1 MRLCG
6 EQLALQSCFSYNRKM
21 ELIGSQYVEQRNG
34 GYYVAG
40 VRISLDSIV
49 YAYKRGETPQQI
61 LEDFPLLD
69 KLSRVYGAIAFYL
82 DNQEMVEEYLTE
94 QQRLFDEAA
103 NRPENRALWATIRDR
118 ARARGHQ
125 SEFLD
130 KLDAWPDESN
140 KAA

>member
-1 MRLCG
+1 M
-6 EQLALQSCFSYNRKM
+6 
-21 ELIGSQYVEQRNG
+21 
-34 GYYVAG
+34 AG

>member
-1 MRLCG
+1 
-6 EQLALQSCFSYNRKM
+6 M

-61 LEDFPLLD
+61 LEDFPPLD

-82 DNQEMVEEYLTE
+82 DNQEMVEEYLAE

-118 ARARGHQ
+118 AKATGHQ

-130 KLDAWPDESN
+130 RLDAWLEEPN